1 MKIGKPKYMGFENNN
16 HKLQSCSSIYSY
28 NERVNTVPSYRNM
41 DIRAVTMLETICSFY
56 IY

>member
-28 NERVNTVPSYRNM
+28 NERVNTVPYRNM
-41 DIRAVTMLETICSFY
+41 YIRAVKMLKTTFNFY
-56 IY
+56 AY